1 MRVVKLAQCPPPS
14 VSPDA
19 SVFDAVRIMEQANV
33 GAAAVMHDGRLAG
46 VISERDVMLRVVAA
60 RRNPET
66 TAVRDVMTRGV
77 KTVRPDS
84 ETDEALAVMVSN
96 HIRHLLLVNDKGAV
110 VGLASARD
118 LFQAEVES
126 LGDQVHTLEAYAG
139 NDNLGG

>member
-14 VSPDA
+14 VSPEA
-19 SVFDAVRIMEQANV
+19 SVLDAVRIMEQANV
-33 GAAAVMHDGRLAG
+33 GAAAVMQDGGLVG

-60 RRNPET
+60 RRNPEST
-66 TAVRDVMTRGV
+66 RVRDVMTSGV
-77 KTVRPDS
+77 KTVRPDC

-96 HIRHLLLVNDKGAV
+96 HIRHVLLVNDKGSV
-110 VGLASARD
+110 VGLASARN
-118 LFQAEVES
+118 LFQAQVES